1 MLSGMLVAG
10 MLVSH
15 ISHAQQQ
22 KTRPRVGY
30 LLSFGDCKSANW
42 NAFGKGLGEHGY
54 VVDKNVE
61 LDCRDFRPERGDVL
75 REVVRDL
82 VRENVD
88 VIVAPGTQ
96 VTVAVKA
103 ETDTIPIVMVAVA
116 DPVGEGLVSSLARPG
131 GNITGLSNMMS
142 DVAGKR
148 LELLREVAPSVS
160 RVAVL
165 FNPANAG
172 IMADVRALEAA
183 VKAIEGTSGTKE
195 LTLHLLEVRTPTD
208 IEAAFSS
215 MKHEGDGALLVS
227 ADPLIYVHLQQ
238 VVDLAAENKLPAIY
252 SHSGFTKAGGLMAYA
267 PDLGMMAE
275 RAGWYVGEI
284 LKGAKPSDMPVEQ
297 PRKFDLVINL
307 KTARALGL
315 SIPPSLLAR
324 ADEIIE

>member
-1 MLSGMLVAG
+1 MGMLVAG

-15 ISHAQQQ
+15 MSHAQQQ
-22 KTRPRVGY
+22 KTGPRIGY
-30 LLSFGDCKSANW
+30 LSFGDCKTGTYW
-42 NAFGKGLGEHGY
+42 KAFEKGLGEHGY

-61 LDCRDFRPERGDVL
+61 LDCRNFRPERGDVL
-75 REVVRDL
+75 REIVRDL

-148 LELLREVAPSVS
+148 LELLRDVAPSVS
-160 RVAVL
+160 HVAVL

-172 IMADVRALEAA
+172 NVTDVKAVEAA
-183 VKAIEGTSGTKE
+183 PGTKE
-195 LTLHLLEVRTPTD
+195 LTLHMLEVRAPSD

-215 MKHEGDGALLVS
+215 MRHEGDGALLVS
-227 ADPLIYVHLQQ
+227 ADPLIYAHLQR

-267 PDLGMMAE
+267 PDLGMMTE

-284 LKGAKPSDMPVEQ
+284 LKGAKPADMPVEQ

-324 ADEIIE
+324 ADEVIE